1 MKKIGKYKM
10 KKDLVSV
17 IMPTYNAGKF
27 LADSIQ
33 CILRQTYDNLELII
47 TDDASTDEDTIKI
60 LKEFAQ
66 ADKRVKIELLSENHG
81 PGYARNACIKRA
93 EGRYIAFCDCDDR
106 WIPEKLEIQINY
118 MSEKKCALCCAT
130 YLICNSNYET
140 TGINIPPRRITYKM
154 IKRDNKIGC
163 LTAIY
168 DTKALGKK
176 YYMPTIRKRQDW
188 ALFIQILQ
196 QCKICYA
203 YTKKPLAY
211 YCVEIVGKYELS
223 SQTAQTLMAS
233 IAEILSNNNRM
244 ISLSKMIL
252 SSTVK
257 MNDAERLN
265 ALTEIEKEM
274 KEEEQKIYKLSSI
287 LSNYDAIK
295 RMLK

>member
-1 MKKIGKYKM
+1 MNKE
-10 KKDLVSV
+10 DLVSV

-168 DTKALGKK
+168 D
-176 YYMPTIRKRQDW
+176 I
-188 ALFIQILQ
+188 
-196 QCKICYA
+196 
-203 YTKKPLAY
+203 
-211 YCVEIVGKYELS
+211 
-223 SQTAQTLMAS
+223 
-233 IAEILSNNNRM
+233 
-244 ISLSKMIL
+244 
-252 SSTVK
+252 
-257 MNDAERLN
+257 
-265 ALTEIEKEM
+265 
-274 KEEEQKIYKLSSI
+274 
-287 LSNYDAIK
+287 
-295 RMLK
+295 

>member
-1 MKKIGKYKM
+1 MNIIGKYKM
-10 KKDLVSV
+10 KEDLVSV

-81 PGYARNACIKRA
+81 PGYVRNACIKRA

-211 YCVEIVGKYELS
+211 YCVRKNSVSRKKMQLIQYNVAVYETILKFS
-223 SQTAQTLMAS
+223 TLKAYLYFFLLFLPS
-233 IAEILSNNNRM
+233 YGCKILKRKLDSRQYM
-244 ISLSKMIL
+244 
-252 SSTVK
+252 ST
-257 MNDAERLN
+257 LN
-265 ALTEIEKEM
+265 VL
-274 KEEEQKIYKLSSI
+274 
-287 LSNYDAIK
+287 
-295 RMLK
+295 